1 MTVSPPKEGDK
12 VSETKVQCA
21 FRRAIPLL
29 ACGLLATLTFFLV
42 SNQVTRDVAWALAAS
57 VAGLYITI
65 LALRPIALW
74 TMDRARQFLGIAE
87 DPTIAL
93 QDDTGATS
101 ATL

>member
-1 MTVSPPKEGDK
+1 M
-12 VSETKVQCA
+12 SETKVQCA

-57 VAGLYITI
+57 VAGLYLAI
-65 LALRPIALW
+65 LVLRPIALW
-74 TMDRARQFLGIAE
+74 TREKIYQLLGVE
-87 DPTIAL
+87 DPTSLLSEDA
-93 QDDTGATS
+93 GATS